1 MVAVL
6 QSEIPPSVESATFL
20 ESGNGIITKDEE
32 ESRPL
37 VGIIYPPPD
46 IRSILL
52 PSLTMYFYFFII
64 IDL

>member
-6 QSEIPPSVESATFL
+6 QSEIPSNIESVTFL
-20 ESGNGIITKDEE
+20 ETGNGIINKDEE

-52 PSLTMYFYFFII
+52 YFSFTMYFYFII
-64 IDL
+64 GL